1 MTDRYEEIN
10 ALAHE
15 IWAAAQL
22 APGETIV
29 DGVARVE
36 ALLQQVLEV
45 VAAGDQAVM
54 ARVAELE
61 RDVAAKQARSN
72 ALVLEWWQD
81 EALEYTL
88 EASD

>member
-1 MTDRYEEIN
+1 MTDRYEEALD

-22 APGETIV
+22 APGEAIV
-29 DGVARVE
+29 DGVARIE

-45 VAAGDQAVM
+45 VVAGDQM
-54 ARVAELE
+54 DMTRIAELE
-61 RDVAAKQARSN
+61 REIAAKQARID

-81 EALEYTL
+81 EM
-88 EASD
+88 ASY